1 MSVEDELREE
11 VRRYLRRERTLRQFR
26 SWLEDHVPLLADS
39 ADPAARRLDTRAWL
53 LLSAFDLGYETEN
66 AIRAGLAAELHEP
79 LPPIETQ
86 DERELARPAQQL
98 V

>member
-11 VRRYLRRERTLRQFR
+11 VRCYLRRERTMRQFR

-39 ADPAARRLDTRAWL
+39 TDPAARRLDTRAWL
-53 LLSAFDLGYETEN
+53 LLSAYDLGYEAED
-66 AIRAGLAAELHEP
+66 AIRAGLAAGLHEP
-79 LPPIETQ
+79 LLPLETL
-86 DERELARPAQQL
+86 DEREPARPAKQL